1 MEALNL
7 NRIKVEIYCTLE
19 DALETLAANQ
29 EANMDSFGQYE
40 NDEFN
45 DRLNEELQNW
55 EIGN

>member
-1 MEALNL
+1 MEAL
-7 NRIKVEIYCTLE
+7 NRIKVEIYSTLE